1 MSQSIQFSINRISA
15 PRIGFAEFAALTQRL
30 GVHAIEIRNDLAGV
44 EMVDGTPGKTG
55 LAHLFEHMA
64 FKGTKT
70 INSAGYEKEKILL
83 EKVERLKLLL

>member
-44 EMVDGTPGKTG
+44 EMVDGTPGMDSSMRLPIG
-55 LAHLFEHMA
+55 ANMRSMIVFNCSLE
-64 FKGTKT
+64 
-70 INSAGYEKEKILL
+70 INFLVVSSILPL
-83 EKVERLKLLL
+83 RSI